1 MITLTFIITIWNASK
16 LQQAIDNRTKSYVAD
31 VTLQLSD
38 DIDVRLTNVINNLK
52 QIESELVQFYKNSNT
67 DDIRAFLQK
76 YVTNLAFNEVVSI
89 NKNGKIYQ
97 TSETAENYMNL
108 VGIQKSLQGK
118 NGVTFLNN
126 QSILYSI
133 PVLDNGDSRGS
144 GRSSG

>member
-1 MITLTFIITIWNASK
+1 M
-16 LQQAIDNRTKSYVAD
+16 
-31 VTLQLSD
+31 
-38 DIDVRLTNVINNLK
+38 K

>member
-1 MITLTFIITIWNASK
+1 
-16 LQQAIDNRTKSYVAD
+16 
-31 VTLQLSD
+31 
-38 DIDVRLTNVINNLK
+38 
-52 QIESELVQFYKNSNT
+52 
-67 DDIRAFLQK
+67 
-76 YVTNLAFNEVVSI
+76 
-89 NKNGKIYQ
+89 
-97 TSETAENYMNL
+97 MNL